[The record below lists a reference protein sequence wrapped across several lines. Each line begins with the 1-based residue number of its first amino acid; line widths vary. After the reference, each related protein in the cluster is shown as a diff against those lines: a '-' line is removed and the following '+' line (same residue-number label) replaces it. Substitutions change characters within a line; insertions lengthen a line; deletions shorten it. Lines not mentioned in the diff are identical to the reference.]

1 MHTEHRVM
9 ITFNVFT
16 SKPTFAVAINTLGRD
31 REVVLN
37 WEVTSSTS
45 AWIDNTKGYT
55 GTCIDC
61 QGHVYATWIACGY

>member
-37 WEVTSSTS
+37 WEVTSSNS
-45 AWIDNTKGYT
+45 AWIDNTKGYD